1 MDYMTGLPECN
12 GHDAIL
18 VFVDMKSKD
27 YIAIPC
33 SKTLDSEGQ
42 ARLFIKHVVVP
53 HSLPKRIWSDRG
65 PTLVSSFTKE
75 VYRQMGIEGNPST
88 AYHPQTDGQTERMN
102 QEIQTYL
109 RIFINHKQDD
119 WVEWLPLAE
128 FAYRCR
134 VHASTGMSPFFMT
147 HGHEPNTGVETLK
160 DGINESAKQF
170 AERMQRIGKQA
181 AQALEIA
188 REAMKRHYDKHRRP
202 AREYKT
208 GDYVYIDAQNFP
220 TDRPNK
226 KLEDKRYG
234 PFRVEEKIGASAYR
248 LKLPP
253 KWKLRYPVFNEV
265 LLTPAHDP
273 EFPNQGKTSREVPTL
288 LEPEREV
295 EAILDSKIVEGSGR
309 SRKVHYLV
317 QWCGLTRA
325 DRKWVPSD
333 TDELRMDDAKK
344 LIVAFYAANK
354 FAPRIHTRFLLS
366 ATNKHGQ
373 IITYDTDCYDFW
385 TRRYKELEKMKS
397 EQ

>member
-1 MDYMTGLPECN
+1 MGKVDALSRRVDYETGPVVKDVTLLKAHWFAASHTVDGADNLKDMCLKHVKLYDRSVVEKLGKDNDWELAEDGLIYRRGKMVIPNHPELRGRVIASHHDSIAAGHPGAAKTQDLIMRSYWWPTIRKDVIKYVTGCITCQCVKIDRQPRAAPLNPNPIPDQNWQFVTMDYMTGLPECN

-109 RIFINHKQDD
+109 RIFINYKQDD

-160 DGINESAKQF
+160 DGINESAK
-170 AERMQRIGKQA
+170 
-181 AQALEIA
+181 
-188 REAMKRHYDKHRRP
+188 
-202 AREYKT
+202 
-208 GDYVYIDAQNFP
+208 
-220 TDRPNK
+220 
-226 KLEDKRYG
+226 
-234 PFRVEEKIGASAYR
+234 
-248 LKLPP
+248 
-253 KWKLRYPVFNEV
+253 
-265 LLTPAHDP
+265 
-273 EFPNQGKTSREVPTL
+273 
-288 LEPEREV
+288 
-295 EAILDSKIVEGSGR
+295 
-309 SRKVHYLV
+309 
-317 QWCGLTRA
+317 
-325 DRKWVPSD
+325 
-333 TDELRMDDAKK
+333 
-344 LIVAFYAANK
+344 
-354 FAPRIHTRFLLS
+354 
-366 ATNKHGQ
+366 
-373 IITYDTDCYDFW
+373 
-385 TRRYKELEKMKS
+385 
-397 EQ
+397 